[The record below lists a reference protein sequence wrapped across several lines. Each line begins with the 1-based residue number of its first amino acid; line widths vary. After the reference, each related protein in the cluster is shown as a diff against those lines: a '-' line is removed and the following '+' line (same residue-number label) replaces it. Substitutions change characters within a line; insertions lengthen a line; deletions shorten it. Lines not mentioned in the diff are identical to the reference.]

1 MSGEQYT
8 SSACLAARAAWL
20 SIRVHRPAP
29 AFTRTAKAAVQ
40 SAFTTRHRSTS
51 MRQTLLMF
59 VIAIGSPLAMAQ
71 DAGGAANASAAGTGA
86 TQHPAAAAASEDRGK
101 PAHKPT
107 SAIGRALAGL
117 LQANPPPAKAPQP
130 HAGIHD
136 TADAG
141 TPPDIEAP
149 KRTELAAR
157 TEPASP
163 P

>member
-1 MSGEQYT
+1 
-8 SSACLAARAAWL
+8 
-20 SIRVHRPAP
+20 
-29 AFTRTAKAAVQ
+29 
-40 SAFTTRHRSTS
+40 
-51 MRQTLLMF
+51 MRQTLLMC

-71 DAGGAANASAAGTGA
+71 DAGGAANASVAGMDA
-86 TQHPAAAAASEDRGK
+86 TQHPAAASDDRGK

-117 LQANPPPAKAPQP
+117 LQANSPPAKAPQP